1 VERSETARFIVGTG
15 LVLSKGGSW
24 RDDDGGVVVGCL
36 LVGERR
42 SFVRARPV
50 AYDVESGG

>member
-1 VERSETARFIVGTG
+1 MVGTG
-15 LVLSKGGSW
+15 LVLSTGSW

-42 SFVRARPV
+42 SFV
-50 AYDVESGG
+50 